1 MYVGD
6 DSAAMVQVAES
17 GREYS
22 AGKTTR
28 KKKSRATSKAPTD
41 GFCIR
46 CKITLPA
53 NPTKSL
59 SDNSSS
65 AICYPGTSKVQHSQ
79 IVVQTL
85 VPTDEQASEPIQPA
99 MAALD
104 HPTAGAVTWK
114 GLLFLP
120 LLASAADVRCVSVPS
135 HQLLDFSKVIALVHT
150 QPLRLCRPGNRT
162 FCHYRFQCRLN
173 HLHVVAVGSIH
184 THPYGNTVP
193 LSQQAAFGTLLTPVC
208 RVRASALTP
217 RAEPLSWLHP
227 LPATANLSLAL
238 GRIQTTP
245 APTTPR
251 RLRRL
256 ANAGTCHAQCSE
268 HRTSEAT
275 LSTGARSP
283 SQPTRLSH
291 TARTA
296 TRSGSGTRTLHTRRS
311 TATHAA
317 KSTPQPRSSPCAPPA
332 TRSTRVS

>member
-1 MYVGD
+1 ML
-6 DSAAMVQVAES
+6 A
-17 GREYS
+17 R
-22 AGKTTR
+22 
-28 KKKSRATSKAPTD
+28 
-41 GFCIR
+41 
-46 CKITLPA
+46 
-53 NPTKSL
+53 PTKSL

-65 AICYPGTSKVQHSQ
+65 AKCYPGTSKVQHSQ

-85 VPTDEQASEPIQPA
+85 LPTDEQASESIQPA

-162 FCHYRFQCRLN
+162 LCHYRFQCRLN

-227 LPATANLSLAL
+227 LPATANLSLAPH
-238 GRIQTTP
+238 RIQTTP

-275 LSTGARSP
+275 LSTGSRSAASRRSHPYTGGQVSTASRPSDPPSPQAISAQSSPTEHRESANQRLRLHDRSP
-283 SQPTRLSH
+283 TCLSS
-291 TARTA
+291 TQVEWRKFMQSLGYSPRTIKVI
-296 TRSGSGTRTLHTRRS
+296 G
-311 TATHAA
+311 
-317 KSTPQPRSSPCAPPA
+317 
-332 TRSTRVS
+332 